1 MTIPM
6 TSTLIMIIPMRS
18 TLITLMRRVIMRLMI
33 MQIMIMQ
40 ITITQITITPTGLRK
55 RLSTDLTD
63 HKVFGGSVV
72 FGKLRK

>member
-6 TSTLIMIIPMRS
+6 TSTLIMITPMRS

-33 MQIMIMQ
+33 MQTMIM
-40 ITITQITITPTGLRK
+40 QITITPTGLRK

-63 HKVFGGSVV
+63 HEVFGGSIV